1 MSHDT
6 SDPIDEPI
14 ESADDFESALH
25 RLLVLA
31 EQNDVDPI
39 GAWEYR
45 NGQSVSDWEVVV
57 TELAKEDGE
66 R

>member
-6 SDPIDEPI
+6 SDPLDDPI
-14 ESADDFESALH
+14 ENQADFEEALH
-25 RLLVLA
+25 QILVLA

-45 NGQSVSDWEVVV
+45 NGQSIPDWEVVV
-57 TELAKEDGE
+57 TELAKGDGDP
-66 R
+66 